1 MKSNKG
7 FTMVE
12 ILAVV
17 VILGI
22 VVLISTNLVLKQLS
36 KSKKQ
41 AFITDVEQFIKSTN
55 YDTLVKDKLDEYVV
69 YSFPDNGIEILP
81 KVNHSGF
88 MIKDENDNIRIQIW
102 NSSLEMCAVKSFSDK
117 EVTIDE
123 SIKTEDDCKSFLPN
137 VTSSEISVKSI
148 TGENVNYNLQA
159 SCYTLDSNNKITNFD
174 TINCGTVLVIPNKIN
189 GENVAGIDDSFVTNA
204 SKDFTSFYLIGV
216 KNITET
222 PAQLLSANNNLKK
235 IVISMLP
242 NLETIKGYLGNNSS
256 NLNTFYLTKCP
267 KLTAMSSEVADLYG
281 EFGILSAGN
290 TNLENVVLEELP
302 KLEVI
307 LSSLEKIP
315 VKKINI
321 SNFDSL
327 TIIKYAALSDLTGD
341 TEVTV
346 SNNPNLERITNGPFS
361 NSQIK
366 RMSIFNN
373 PSLTILTDGAIT
385 GRSGAQDYIDELIM
399 YNNPNLETIQNSLF
413 QNYEFNT
420 IKLYDMPKL
429 KNIRYGAFQNI
440 KADVVDF
447 SGLELEVFD
456 FSSFSGSSINTLILP
471 PTITSFN
478 YGDASNFNSIVKE
491 KIEFGGSNKCSLI
504 NLFRTDNGNGTY
516 TYKVDKNKLPDCP

>member
-22 VVLISTNLVLKQLS
+22 VVLISTNLVLKQLN

-137 VTSSEISVKSI
+137 VTNSEISVKSI
-148 TGENVNYNLQA
+148 TGENVNYNLKD

-204 SKDFTSFYLIGV
+204 SKDFTS
-216 KNITET
+216 
-222 PAQLLSANNNLKK
+222 
-235 IVISMLP
+235 
-242 NLETIKGYLGNNSS
+242 
-256 NLNTFYLTKCP
+256 
-267 KLTAMSSEVADLYG
+267 
-281 EFGILSAGN
+281 
-290 TNLENVVLEELP
+290 
-302 KLEVI
+302 
-307 LSSLEKIP
+307 
-315 VKKINI
+315 
-321 SNFDSL
+321 
-327 TIIKYAALSDLTGD
+327 
-341 TEVTV
+341 
-346 SNNPNLERITNGPFS
+346 
-361 NSQIK
+361 
-366 RMSIFNN
+366 
-373 PSLTILTDGAIT
+373 
-385 GRSGAQDYIDELIM
+385 
-399 YNNPNLETIQNSLF
+399 
-413 QNYEFNT
+413 
-420 IKLYDMPKL
+420 
-429 KNIRYGAFQNI
+429 
-440 KADVVDF
+440 
-447 SGLELEVFD
+447 
-456 FSSFSGSSINTLILP
+456 
-471 PTITSFN
+471 
-478 YGDASNFNSIVKE
+478 
-491 KIEFGGSNKCSLI
+491 
-504 NLFRTDNGNGTY
+504 
-516 TYKVDKNKLPDCP
+516 